1 MGWGRGDWRTLRDEG
16 SQTALHKQI
25 TKLGYLND
33 DCNDE
38 WELLDASC
46 FARKSG
52 TLK

>member
-1 MGWGRGDWRTLRDEG
+1 MKPGDPLGWGRGDGRTLRDEG

-25 TKLGYLND
+25 TKPGYLRD

-46 FARKSG
+46 FA
-52 TLK
+52 